1 MCLSWTPKEGSPSS
15 RSQVR
20 STGSLTVAST
30 TYVFHKIESLNHL
43 PQPETALE
51 RLRKLS
57 NDPAIRHIMQKHKF
71 SVGVLTELAPHE
83 QPHLLGLNVGAGQSI
98 KLRIRTDA
106 YDGFRPYLEV
116 RRVLC
121 HELTHNVWGEHDNN
135 VGKLAFL
142 G

>member
-1 MCLSWTPKEGSPSS
+1 MPK
-15 RSQVR
+15 
-20 STGSLTVAST
+20 
-30 TYVFHKIESLNHL
+30 
-43 PQPETALE
+43 PETALE
-51 RLRKLS
+51 RLSKLS
-57 NDPAIRHIMQKHKF
+57 DDPAIRHIMQKHKF

-121 HELTHNVWGEHDNN
+121 HELTHNVWGDHDNN
-135 VGKLAFL
+135 VRYPGFPR
-142 G
+142 